1 MNILEKIKNDMYSAM
16 KSGEKDKAVTLRV
29 LMSSLKNFKIE
40 NKNRLSDSDGIR
52 VIKKLVKQRK
62 DSAEIYKNA
71 NRLDLA
77 AKEEFELD
85 VLSSYMPKMYS
96 EAEIRTL
103 IKVIIQ
109 DTNAK
114 NLNDIGKVMPIIM
127 QRGSGK
133 IDGKIANSILRDLLE

>member
-16 KSGEKDKAVTLRV
+16 KSGEKDKAITLRV
-29 LMSSLKNFKIE
+29 VMSNLKNFKIE
-40 NKNRLSDSDGIR
+40 NKNKLSNSDGIR

-77 AKEEFELD
+77 EKEEFELD

-96 EAEIRTL
+96 EAEIRAL

-109 DTNAK
+109 DMNAK

-127 QRGSGK
+127 QRGAGK

>member
-29 LMSSLKNFKIE
+29 VMSSLKNFKIE

-77 AKEEFELD
+77 EKEEFELD
-85 VLSSYMPKMYS
+85 VLSSYLPKM
-96 EAEIRTL
+96 
-103 IKVIIQ
+103 
-109 DTNAK
+109 
-114 NLNDIGKVMPIIM
+114 
-127 QRGSGK
+127 
-133 IDGKIANSILRDLLE
+133 

>member
-16 KSGEKDKAVTLRV
+16 KSGEKDKAITLRV

-40 NKNRLSDSDGIR
+40 NKNKLSDSDGIR

-96 EAEIRTL
+96 EAEIRAL

-114 NLNDIGKVMPIIM
+114 DLNDIGKVII
-127 QRGSGK
+127 S
-133 IDGKIANSILRDLLE
+133 

>member
-40 NKNRLSDSDGIR
+40 NKNKLSDNDGIR

-96 EAEIRTL
+96 EAEIRAL

-109 DTNAK
+109 DMNAK

-127 QRGSGK
+127 QRGTGK

>member
-1 MNILEKIKNDMYSAM
+1 MYSAM

-29 LMSSLKNFKIE
+29 VMSSLKNFKIE

-77 AKEEFELD
+77 GKEEFELD

-96 EAEIRTL
+96 EEEIRAL

>member
-16 KSGEKDKAVTLRV
+16 KSGEKDKAITLRV
-29 LMSSLKNFKIE
+29 VMSNLKNFKIE
-40 NKNRLSDSDGIR
+40 NKNKLSDSDGIR

-77 AKEEFELD
+77 EKEEFELD

-96 EAEIRTL
+96 EEEIRAL

-109 DTNAK
+109 DMNAK

-127 QRGSGK
+127 QRGAGK

>member
-16 KSGEKDKAVTLRV
+16 KSREKDKAVTLRV
-29 LMSSLKNFKIE
+29 VMSSLKNFKIE

-77 AKEEFELD
+77 GKEEFELD

-96 EAEIRTL
+96 EAEIRAL
-103 IKVIIQ
+103 IKVTIK

-114 NLNDIGKVMPIIM
+114 DLNDIGKVMPIIM
-127 QRGSGK
+127 QRGAGK

>member
-16 KSGEKDKAVTLRV
+16 KSGEKDKAITLRV
-29 LMSSLKNFKIE
+29 VMSSLKNFKIE
-40 NKNRLSDSDGIR
+40 NKNKLSDSDGIR

-77 AKEEFELD
+77 EKEEFELD
-85 VLSSYMPKMYS
+85 VLSSYLPEMYS
-96 EAEIRTL
+96 EAEIRAL

-114 NLNDIGKVMPIIM
+114 DLNDIGKVMPIIM

>member
-1 MNILEKIKNDMYSAM
+1 MNILEIIKNDMYSAM

-40 NKNRLSDSDGIR
+40 NNNKLSDSDGIR

-62 DSAEIYKNA
+62 DSAEIYKKA
-71 NRLDLA
+71 HRLDLA

-96 EAEIRTL
+96 EAEIRAL

-114 NLNDIGKVMPIIM
+114 DLNAIGKVMPIIM
-127 QRGSGK
+127 QRGAGK

>member
-1 MNILEKIKNDMYSAM
+1 
-16 KSGEKDKAVTLRV
+16 
-29 LMSSLKNFKIE
+29 MSSLKNFKIE
-40 NKNRLSDSDGIR
+40 NKNKLSDSDG
-52 VIKKLVKQRK
+52 VDNQKLVKQRK
-62 DSAEIYKNA
+62 DSAEIYKA

-96 EAEIRTL
+96 EAEI
-103 IKVIIQ
+103 KKKS
-109 DTNAK
+109 TNAK
-114 NLNDIGKVMPIIM
+114 DLNDIGKVMPIIM

>member
-1 MNILEKIKNDMYSAM
+1 MYSAM
-16 KSGEKDKAVTLRV
+16 KSREKDKAVTLRV

-40 NKNRLSDSDGIR
+40 NKNNLSDSDGIR

-96 EAEIRTL
+96 EAEIRAL

-109 DTNAK
+109 DMNAK
-114 NLNDIGKVMPIIM
+114 NLNLPV
-127 QRGSGK
+127 QNYYN
-133 IDGKIANSILRDLLE
+133 NSDHYNNVKKLVGNEKSLMNLFE